1 MDITINARHC
11 TVPES
16 LRNQAAQRLTRLDRI
31 GAGITSATV
40 IFEGA
45 ANSRRVEAR
54 LSVAGGPPV
63 VSHGEDAT
71 LRGALDG
78 ALTRLER
85 QLKRRRK
92 RALDKRS
99 RGPSRRLIDA

>member
-16 LRNQAAQRLTRLDRI
+16 LRNQAVRRLTHLDRI
-31 GAGITSATV
+31 HARVTSATV

-54 LSVAGGPPV
+54 LSVAGGPPL
-63 VSHGEDAT
+63 VSHGDDAT

-78 ALTRLER
+78 ALSRLER

-92 RALDKRS
+92 RSLDMRL
-99 RGPSRRLIDA
+99 RGPSRRMIDA

>member
-16 LRNQAAQRLTRLDRI
+16 LRNQAIQRLTRLDRI

-40 IFEGA
+40 IFDGA
-45 ANSRRVEAR
+45 ASSRRVEAR
-54 LSVAGGPPV
+54 LAVAGGPPV
-63 VSHGEDAT
+63 VSHGDDAT

-78 ALTRLER
+78 ALSRMER
-85 QLKRRRK
+85 QVKRRRK
-92 RALDKRS
+92 RALAKRT
-99 RGPSRRLIDA
+99 RGPSRMIDA

>member
-16 LRNQAAQRLTRLDRI
+16 LRNQAVQRLTRLGRI

-40 IFEGA
+40 IFDDS

-54 LSVAGGPPV
+54 LAVAGGPPV
-63 VSHGEDAT
+63 VSHGDDAT

-78 ALTRLER
+78 ALSRMER
-85 QLKRRRK
+85 QVKRRRK
-92 RALDKRS
+92 RALTRRA
-99 RGPSRRLIDA
+99 RGPSRMMDA